1 MYWVITAFVS
11 VPLLIAF
18 FLHLSKRWRLLVG
31 ESPESRLNLMVV
43 NSIRQLEPAFPG
55 TENYSDLKF
64 SLIRHA
70 FVFALSSAILFST
83 RNIFAVVVIGVSN
96 MAYAHLTYSRYKYR
110 NALLKD
116 MAPYEEEIHKYSSAM
131 VEDSRSCVTYAFI
144 CVIALY
150 LLVFFR

>member
-1 MYWVITAFVS
+1 MLIFIFLNFLS
-11 VPLLIAF
+11 LLISQF
-18 FLHLSKRWRLLVG
+18 G
-31 ESPESRLNLMVV
+31 T
-43 NSIRQLEPAFPG
+43 RQRAKPI
-55 TENYSDLKF
+55 F
-64 SLIRHA
+64 SA
-70 FVFALSSAILFST
+70 SAILFST

-116 MAPYEEEIHKYSSAM
+116 MAPYEEEIHKYASAM